1 MWPGVTT
8 AGLAAGGSIMVSA
21 RLAWLVPAWWWAAVL
36 TVVVGCALW
45 WAQRPRRVNVVRT
58 GEWDPT

>member
-1 MWPGVTT
+1 
-8 AGLAAGGSIMVSA
+8 MVSA